1 MQRCAGPPN
10 TEGSKDMISYFINRR
25 IGFVYLFVE
34 GRPTLDDYDQSL
46 RTIYAD
52 ADFSRDLNWICD
64 FLRADLPPLI
74 TLELLKF
81 ARFVEHVQI
90 SGDPSIAV
98 VSPVEHVATVADF
111 VESHLVDQHIGV
123 FGHETEAYQ
132 WMADLAQPAEKQ
144 QLRAL

>member
-1 MQRCAGPPN
+1 
-10 TEGSKDMISYFINRR
+10 
-25 IGFVYLFVE
+25 
-34 GRPTLDDYDQSL
+34 
-46 RTIYAD
+46 
-52 ADFSRDLNWICD
+52 
-64 FLRADLPPLI
+64 FLRADLNHLI

-90 SGDPSIAV
+90 SGDPSVAV